1 MADRFEHIS
10 RLTSVPT
17 ELEASLI
24 VAALQDEGLDASMT
38 GIYTAGFRA
47 EAPGQVQVQVA
58 DSDLAHAKTV
68 LEDMDRDRDSI
79 DWSQVDVG
87 EAEDADSPDGMSN
100 FSFWRRIAQL
110 MIAIILG
117 FSVLNLVRAVLDI
130 TSSIYAEVVS

>member
-10 RLTSVPT
+10 QLASVPT

-58 DSDLAHAKTV
+58 DSDLARAKSV
-68 LEDMDRDRDSI
+68 MEDMTRDRDAI

-87 EAEDADSPDGMSN
+87 EAEDADSPDGLSS
-100 FSFWRRIAQL
+100 FAFWRRIAQV